1 MWLVQQEQVNEHDD
15 YLHKMLMHI
24 VVVFHGLML
33 VNYHQ
38 NDDDV
43 DVVDCQDYVQMV
55 KHKMLHDVVGL
66 NQQ

>member
-1 MWLVQQEQVNEHDD
+1 
-15 YLHKMLMHI
+15 MHI

-55 KHKMLHDVVGL
+55 KHKMLHDAVEL